1 MGMAI
6 HSPAHTA
13 VTPPAPPAPDRLT
26 GRARLVL
33 LVLCAAQF
41 MVSLDFSVLNVALP
55 VLGDDL
61 GLSRSGLQWAI
72 TAFALPSGGFLL
84 LFGRIADLYGRRRMF
99 LTGLAVFGA
108 ASLLAT
114 LAWNPAAFLTGRA
127 LQGLGAAV
135 IVPTGMSLL
144 TTTFPEGPLRDR
156 ALGISGTLLSLGFT
170 VGMVAGGTL
179 TDTLGWRSTMG
190 LLTVAAV
197 AVLATAPA
205 LLTES
210 RTPDRVRLD
219 VPGAATVTGGLLAL
233 VYALSTAAE
242 HGFGRPDVQVSLVA
256 GAALLIA
263 FAVVESRAPAPLVSL
278 PMLRRR
284 TVAFGNLGGLLTFSM
299 MTTVVFVL
307 TLYLQEVLDLSAFGT
322 GLVFGVQGVASVVA
336 GVYAPKVIGRIGA
349 RRTLSV
355 SLLGQ
360 GLFFAA
366 LLGLDTDSGI
376 WLATVAVSLASM
388 CHLGAIIAYGLTVTS
403 GVPNEEQGLATGL
416 VTTTQQVG
424 LTIGI
429 PLLGVVATTQA
440 SLFDGVRIAVAV
452 AAGLLIV
459 AAGVVAAGLRRSWA
473 PRGPAGA
480 TPGPAAGAP
489 PAAAPPPPGRS
500 CPRSAHA
507 LFRPAART
515 RSPCSSAAC
524 SCATP
529 APRPRAPPGAAPRR
543 RGRT

>member
-1 MGMAI
+1 MAI
-6 HSPAHTA
+6 ESPSPAA
-13 VTPPAPPAPDRLT
+13 VTAHVPAPPAPDRLS

-55 VLGDDL
+55 VLGEDL

-84 LFGRIADLYGRRRMF
+84 LFGRIADLYGRRRLF

-114 LAWNPAAFLTGRA
+114 FAWNPGAFLTGRA
-127 LQGLGAAV
+127 LQGLGAAA

-144 TTTFPEGPLRDR
+144 TTTFPEGPQRDR

-190 LLTVAAV
+190 LLTLAAV
-197 AVLATAPA
+197 AVLAAAPA

-210 RTPDRVRLD
+210 RTPDRPRLD
-219 VPGAATVTGGLLAL
+219 VPGAVTVTGGLLAL
-233 VYALSTAAE
+233 IYALSTAAE
-242 HGFGRPDVQVSLVA
+242 HGFGRVDVQVSLAAGVVLLAAFVA
-256 GAALLIA
+256 I
-263 FAVVESRAPAPLVSL
+263 ESRASAPLVSL

-299 MTTVVFVL
+299 MSTIVFVL
-307 TLYLQEVLDLSAFGT
+307 TLYLQEVLNLSAFGT

-336 GVYAPKVIGRIGA
+336 GVYAPKVIGRFGA
-349 RRTLSV
+349 RRTLAV

-360 GLFFAA
+360 GLFIAA
-366 LLGLDTDSGI
+366 LLGLGTGSGV

-403 GVPNEEQGLATGL
+403 GVPNAEQGLATGL

-424 LTIGI
+424 LTVGI
-429 PLLGVVATTQA
+429 PLLGVLATTQG
-440 SLFDGVRIAVAV
+440 SLFDGVRTVVAV
-452 AAGLLIV
+452 AAGLLVV
-459 AAGVVAAGLRRSWA
+459 AAGVVAAGLRRS
-473 PRGPAGA
+473 
-480 TPGPAAGAP
+480 
-489 PAAAPPPPGRS
+489 
-500 CPRSAHA
+500 
-507 LFRPAART
+507 
-515 RSPCSSAAC
+515 
-524 SCATP
+524 
-529 APRPRAPPGAAPRR
+529 
-543 RGRT
+543 